1 MGDILDKSLMADHPM
16 DYPLQLTSQLQ
27 QLLKSL
33 RKSRQM
39 TQAQLARH
47 LGVVQSR
54 IADIEREPGSVSV
67 EQLMNVLA
75 MLGAQLVVR
84 ETAPPTQPRAPDNT
98 PDTKAPPQPASP
110 DSNLGREDASTS
122 RPPTLLAVP
131 TSSPPSPSSAH
142 PDPDDAPRE
151 QPRGQW

>member
-1 MGDILDKSLMADHPM
+1 M
-16 DYPLQLTSQLQ
+16 DYPLQITSQLQ

-54 IADIEREPGSVSV
+54 VADIEREPGSVSV
-67 EQLMNVLA
+67 EQLMNILA

-84 ETAPPTQPRAPDNT
+84 ETAPPTLPSAPSRS
-98 PDTKAPPQPASP
+98 PDGQAPTQPASP
-110 DSNLGREDASTS
+110 DSKLPREDAS
-122 RPPTLLAVP
+122 LAR
-131 TSSPPSPSSAH
+131 PPSPTSA
-142 PDPDDAPRE
+142 PPRLDDTPGE

>member
-1 MGDILDKSLMADHPM
+1 M

-54 IADIEREPGSVSV
+54 VADIEREPGSVSV
-67 EQLMNVLA
+67 EQLMNILA

-84 ETAPPTQPRAPDNT
+84 ETAPPTLPSAPSSSPDGQAPAQPAIPDSTLPRAD
-98 PDTKAPPQPASP
+98 ASP
-110 DSNLGREDASTS
+110 S
-122 RPPTLLAVP
+122 RSP
-131 TSSPPSPSSAH
+131 SPPSVP
-142 PDPDDAPRE
+142 PNPDDVPGD